1 MPHSTSVTRTARSVL
16 ALAPVVPVITISDP
30 AHAVPLA
37 RALVAGGIRVLEI
50 TLRSAHGLDAIRRV
64 RAEVEGAVVGA
75 GTVSNC
81 RELEQ
86 ALAAGSEFV
95 ITPGLTPALLRAG
108 VQCGVPFIPGVAT
121 VSELMTGLEQ
131 GLDTL
136 KFFPAEAVGGAAAL
150 KAFGGPFPQ
159 VRFCP
164 TGGIGPANIHQY
176 LALASVLSVG
186 GSWLTPD
193 DLVARGDWAAILRLA
208 REACA
213 LVTTLNAEGRGSLP

>member
-1 MPHSTSVTRTARSVL
+1 MPHSTSVTRSARSVL

-37 RALVAGGIRVLEI
+37 RALVAGGIPVLEI

-136 KFFPAEAVGGAAAL
+136 KFFPAEAAGGVAVL
-150 KAFGGPFPQ
+150 KAFSGPFPQ
-159 VRFCP
+159 VCFCP
-164 TGGIGPANIHQY
+164 TGGIGPTNMAGY
-176 LALASVLSVG
+176 LALPTVLSVG
-186 GSWLTPD
+186 GSWLTPAA
-193 DLVARGDWAAILRLA
+193 LVNTGDWAGITALA
-208 REACA
+208 RTATAQVQA
-213 LVTTLNAEGRGSLP
+213 LRAAGRAAE